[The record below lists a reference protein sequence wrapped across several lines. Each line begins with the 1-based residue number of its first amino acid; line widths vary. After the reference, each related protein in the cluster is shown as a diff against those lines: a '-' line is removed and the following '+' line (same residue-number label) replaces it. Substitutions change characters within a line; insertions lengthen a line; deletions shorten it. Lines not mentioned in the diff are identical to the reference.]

1 MQSAEDLEGALT
13 ADLGWRKKELLMVKM
28 QAKAA
33 PDWAIPMHV
42 RSGITMLYA
51 HWEGFVKAAGES
63 LVEFVRDQKLKMGE
77 LAPGY
82 LAIALRKELAGV
94 RDSKSGAIYPEL
106 AVSNAVVDG
115 YNREANIRPTGSIPT
130 ASNLSWKQF
139 AMVAARLGIDVSELE
154 LLEHLIDVRLVGNRN
169 TIAHGDRT
177 APMTREEFL
186 ELHAK
191 VVALLDRVSYQVV
204 RVAEAGSYRR

>member
-1 MQSAEDLEGALT
+1 MYSAEDLEEVLA
-13 ADLGWRKKELLMVKM
+13 ADLSWRKKELLMVKI
-28 QAKAA
+28 QARAA

-51 HWEGFVKAAGES
+51 HWEGFVKAAGEA
-63 LVEFVRDQKLKMGE
+63 LVEFVRDQRLKMGE

-94 RDSKSGAIYPEL
+94 RDSKSGAIYPEMS
-106 AVSNAVVDG
+106 VSRAVVDG
-115 YNREANIRPTGSIPT
+115 YERVATLKPSGSIPT

-139 AMVAARLGIDVSELE
+139 AMVATRLGVDVSELQ

-177 APMTREEFL
+177 SPMTREEFL

-191 VVALLDRVSYQVV
+191 VVALLDRVSYQIL
-204 RVAEAGSYRR
+204 RVAESGQYRR

>member
-1 MQSAEDLEGALT
+1 
-13 ADLGWRKKELLMVKM
+13 MVKM
-28 QAKAA
+28 QVKAA
-33 PDWAIPMHV
+33 PGWAIPMHV

-51 HWEGFVKAAGES
+51 HWEGFVKAAGEA
-63 LVEFVRDQKLKMGE
+63 LVEFVRDQQLKMSE

-106 AVSNAVVDG
+106 AVSRAITDG
-115 YNREANIRPTGSIPT
+115 YQRQATLKPSGSIPT

-139 AMVAARLGIDVSELE
+139 TMVAARLGLDVSELE

-169 TIAHGDRT
+169 TIAHGDRSS
-177 APMTREEFL
+177 PMNREEFL

-191 VVALLDRVSYQVV
+191 VVALLDRVTHQVM
-204 RVAEAGSYRR
+204 RVVETGHYRQ